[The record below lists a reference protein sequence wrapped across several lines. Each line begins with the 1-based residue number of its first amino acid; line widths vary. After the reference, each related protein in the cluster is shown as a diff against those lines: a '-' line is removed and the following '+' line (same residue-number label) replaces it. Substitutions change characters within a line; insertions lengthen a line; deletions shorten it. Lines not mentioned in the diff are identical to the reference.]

1 MQSGKMT
8 ISQAAKREWP
18 VKLGK
23 VLCLLV
29 IPGVLLGLV
38 TSFHFM
44 DYFRDGLLQS
54 FSGAPVQQQEHD
66 IHVHML
72 GSKEYQ
78 SFHHKMPDD
87 ELLWRA
93 SMVPQRPG
101 KIPIARTPKVAFMF
115 LTVGPLP
122 LAPLWERFFLGH
134 QKLFNIY
141 VHSLPAFEPDEAP
154 SSVFF
159 GRHIPSQEAK
169 WGDISMCDAE
179 RRLLA
184 NALLDYDNERFVLL
198 SETCAPLWNFTFS
211 YNYLI
216 KSHYSFVGVF
226 DDPGPFGRGRYNERM
241 LPEVTLQQWR
251 KGAQWFE
258 VNREL
263 AIYIISDMKYYPKFQ
278 EFCRPAC
285 YVDEHY
291 IPTMMY
297 IEFAAQLANRS
308 LTAVDWSR
316 GGSHPGIYGHHDAQQ
331 YVNRMRGD
339 QGCMYNA
346 EPGHICYL
354 FARKFAP
361 NSLGP
366 LLQHS
371 SF

>member
-1 MQSGKMT
+1 MRIFS
-8 ISQAAKREWP
+8 IVVKRTHNIKSP
-18 VKLGK
+18 TYT
-23 VLCLLV
+23 LCDTFINVRLKNLAILV
-29 IPGVLLGLV
+29 W
-38 TSFHFM
+38 
-44 DYFRDGLLQS
+44 S
-54 FSGAPVQQQEHD
+54 FSVWHSCGNSIRKD
-66 IHVHML
+66 
-72 GSKEYQ
+72 
-78 SFHHKMPDD
+78 
-87 ELLWRA
+87 
-93 SMVPQRPG
+93 
-101 KIPIARTPKVAFMF
+101 
-115 LTVGPLP
+115 
-122 LAPLWERFFLGH
+122 
-134 QKLFNIY
+134 LFNQQSTHDMACLQFFYEDI
-141 VHSLPAFEPDEAP
+141 VSLNCSFYQVIVLEIQVCGMIREP
-154 SSVFF
+154 SSETLKR
-159 GRHIPSQEAK
+159 GRVCNPTNPTSMCRLADVVVYMQEAK

-331 YVNRMRGD
+331 YLNRIRGD

-346 EPGHICYL
+346 EPGHICFL